1 MDSNNSYQLL
11 CLCYLSSTVLY
22 LYNNPINTHIP
33 FTGEETRLERLNDL
47 PMARE
52 LVTGR
57 AKIQT

>member
-11 CLCYLSSTVLY
+11 CLCHLSSTVLD
-22 LYNNPINTHIP
+22 LYNNPINIHIP

-47 PMARE
+47 PMVRE